1 MVALLGYEALH
12 FLRSLCV
19 CELTKI
25 NDRQSKR
32 QVTSNVLNG
41 SAFHSN
47 KRCAKNIMSPDDFA
61 EGLFQRAQINIAL
74 KTNDTPNIVCGANR
88 FELRRKPQALLRE
101 GERAGAVF

>member
-1 MVALLGYEALH
+1 
-12 FLRSLCV
+12 
-19 CELTKI
+19 
-25 NDRQSKR
+25 
-32 QVTSNVLNG
+32 
-41 SAFHSN
+41 
-47 KRCAKNIMSPDDFA
+47 MSPDDFA